1 MLKSLEVMLKNLKGL
16 ALATTML
23 IPSAGLVSAQATN
36 SEALSDQ
43 RVRQAIA
50 YAIDMDTIVETLFEG
65 KAIAADSML
74 PNGPFKPIRTNSAL
88 RISSFR
94 NTGTRNWT
102 LFLSIISNSLYM
114 RAISL
119 IGMAVAMV
127 TNSTIMMLAL
137 LIGQW
142 NPTQTANRLCEQI
155 QRLRNSSNFHG
166 QIWVFGS
173 PRKLS
178 LINC

>member
-74 PNGPFKPIRTNSAL
+74 PNGPFKPEGLNPYAYDPDKARELLAAANWDSSRTLDMVYYYGDQLTADL
-88 RISSFR
+88 
-94 NTGTRNWT
+94 
-102 LFLSIISNSLYM
+102 
-114 RAISL
+114 
-119 IGMAVAMV
+119 MAAFQAYLGDVGVKM
-127 TNSTIMMLAL
+127 TY
-137 LIGQW
+137 
-142 NPTQTANRLCEQI
+142 R
-155 QRLRNSSNFHG
+155 
-166 QIWVFGS
+166 
-173 PRKLS
+173 
-178 LINC
+178 